1 MFVFWVECGDPRLSL
16 RNMKMQWNYKNLTKF
31 NKVIKSK
38 QNQSSKKSFS
48 TLQCWSTV
56 WPEQSKIDWNESSS
70 FPVNPLLRQVNLP
83 SQQTLLNFAKTSKM
97 DSDKSSQVTKLQGE
111 IAELQNKLDSK
122 QYKDEK
128 QKKELAAEKAK
139 KEEELK

>member
-1 MFVFWVECGDPRLSL
+1 
-16 RNMKMQWNYKNLTKF
+16 
-31 NKVIKSK
+31 
-38 QNQSSKKSFS
+38 
-48 TLQCWSTV
+48 
-56 WPEQSKIDWNESSS
+56 
-70 FPVNPLLRQVNLP
+70 
-83 SQQTLLNFAKTSKM
+83 M